1 MKNVK
6 INIWDREFNLPIE
19 FDVLDNE
26 EFDSVG
32 NQDSIL

>member
-6 INIWDREFNLPIE
+6 INIWGREFNLPIE

-26 EFDSVG
+26 KFDSVG